1 DELVMAALLMRPGA
15 RFDPAGFHAFCERQ
29 VESGGVGPQRVSPFL
44 RIRPHLQF
52 PRTPKVAVW
61 GPKSAPLHPPAPP
74 ATESPCGGRGG
85 CPALGGGGFGAPAAR
100 VRRRGARAAARRL
113 TALLDAR
120 PARGVRIRNPGYES
134 GTRGA
139 PRDPDPA
146 AGSRARAGA
155 WPRCLPVVI

>member
-1 DELVMAALLMRPGA
+1 G
-15 RFDPAGFHAFCERQ
+15 GGGGGGGG
-29 VESGGVGPQRVSPFL
+29 GGVGR
-44 RIRPHLQF
+44 
-52 PRTPKVAVW
+52 
-61 GPKSAPLHPPAPP
+61 
-74 ATESPCGGRGG
+74 GGRAGG
-85 CPALGGGGFGAPAAR
+85 GALRAGARRRALPALHSRGLRAPAAR

-155 WPRCLPVVI
+155 WPRCLPVVIFGTSLAM